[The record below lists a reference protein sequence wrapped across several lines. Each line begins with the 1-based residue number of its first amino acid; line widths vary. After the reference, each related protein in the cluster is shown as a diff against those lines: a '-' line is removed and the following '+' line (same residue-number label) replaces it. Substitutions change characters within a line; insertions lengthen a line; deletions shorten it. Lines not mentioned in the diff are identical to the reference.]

1 MQDGRRRL
9 TIIGIDVV
17 VNITGVTATD
27 ASSANTALTS
37 STADGTLLSNI
48 QSQPLLT
55 ASITSSNIVGNNTL
69 SESPPTTS
77 TAPPTPPSSSDAPP
91 VVSNTGS
98 GSVTL
103 TWEAPSDNGGSTII
117 GYRIS
122 SYLDAVAVH
131 RVSLRNTSV
140 SSGSFRIGTT
150 ENGPWTSCLAYNVD
164 SNTMKN
170 KIDALD
176 PLFDVAVTSNLND
189 VINGQDTA
197 LTWSITFYS
206 PIGPGKKKEIKKK
219 KKKKEKNLFYWFV
232 FVFVLVVFWW
242 FSEIFL
248 FFFVFEI
255 YANST
260 HSFDL
265 FI

>member
-91 VVSNTGS
+91 VVSNIGS

-206 PIGPGKKKEIKKK
+206 PIGPGKKKEFKK
-219 KKKKEKNLFYWFV
+219 KKKKERMLFFIGLFLFLY
-232 FVFVLVVFWW
+232 LVVFWW
-242 FSEIFL
+242 FSGILL
-248 FFFVFEI
+248 FFLCF
-255 YANST
+255 
-260 HSFDL
+260 
-265 FI
+265 